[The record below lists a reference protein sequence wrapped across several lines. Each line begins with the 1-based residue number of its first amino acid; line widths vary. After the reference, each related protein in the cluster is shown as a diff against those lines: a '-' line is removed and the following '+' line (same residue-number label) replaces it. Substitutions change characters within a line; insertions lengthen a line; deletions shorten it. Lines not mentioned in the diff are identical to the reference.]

1 MSLLLRGT
9 YLLLFCNILVATILF
24 VNENDMKFKKILSLS
39 LLLLLLFLLLLLLL
53 LLLLSLLLLS
63 LLLFI
68 LVYLELTKE
77 LIFTIYMKCQKW
89 LKMYS

>member
-53 LLLLSLLLLS
+53 LLSLLSLS

>member
-53 LLLLSLLLLS
+53 LLSFLLLS

>member
-53 LLLLSLLLLS
+53 LLSLLLLS

>member
-53 LLLLSLLLLS
+53 LLS

>member
-1 MSLLLRGT
+1 MPLLLRGT

-53 LLLLSLLLLS
+53 LLSLLLLS

>member
-53 LLLLSLLLLS
+53 LLSLLLLS

-89 LKMYS
+89 LKMHS

>member
-24 VNENDMKFKKILSLS
+24 VNENDMKFKNILSLS
-39 LLLLLLFLLLLLLL
+39 LLLLLLFLLLLL